1 MNRID
6 TLDWQS
12 IRVELDQQG
21 FAVLPGFLGP
31 PNRAREQLPALLNSL
46 RQEFYAPLAQIANQ
60 WNLIAGR
67 PYGFPLQRSTDQR
80 QPSSPLMCLREGESL
95 ALGQD
100 IDDERGFAFQLTAL
114 LSSPGQDFTG
124 GELVL
129 IEQRPRMQSRPMV
142 VPLRLGD
149 LAIITT
155 AHRPF
160 KGRKGYYRVT
170 MKRAISRVRSG
181 ERVGFFLNFHGTSE
195 RVHG

>member
-12 IRVELDQQG
+12 IREELDQQG
-21 FAVLPGFLGP
+21 FAVLPGFLGTP
-31 PNRAREQLPALLNSL
+31 DWGREQLPTQLNRL

-60 WNLIAGR
+60 WNLIAER
-67 PYGFPLQRSTDQR
+67 PHAFSLQLSASQR
-80 QPSSPLMCLREGESL
+80 QEPSRLMCLGEDESL

-100 IDDERGFAFQLTAL
+100 VNDERGFPFQLAAL

-142 VPLRLGD
+142 VPLRRGD
-149 LAIITT
+149 LAILTT

-170 MKRAISRVRSG
+170 MKRAISRVRCG
-181 ERVGFFLNFHGTSE
+181 ERVGFFLNFHCTSE

>member
-21 FAVLPGFLGP
+21 FVVLPGFLGP
-31 PNRAREQLPALLNSL
+31 LNRVREQLPALLNSL

-67 PYGFPLQRSTDQR
+67 PYGFPLRRSTDQR

-95 ALGQD
+95 PLGQA

-181 ERVGFFLNFHGTSE
+181 ERVGFFLNFYSTSE